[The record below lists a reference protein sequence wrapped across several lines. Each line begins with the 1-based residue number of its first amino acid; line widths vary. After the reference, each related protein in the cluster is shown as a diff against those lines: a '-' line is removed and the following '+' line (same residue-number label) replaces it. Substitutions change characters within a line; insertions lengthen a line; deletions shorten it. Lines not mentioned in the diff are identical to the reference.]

1 MPVFLDE
8 GSKVLFVHVPK
19 TGGTSVERL
28 FAKSGYRT
36 AYRDGKVGKDS
47 LNWLRRCS
55 PQHLHAEMLDQLL
68 QLSRFD
74 LIFMLI
80 REPIARFR
88 SEYTHRNRDNLRTDS
103 ASVEAWTEQ
112 TLARYPRNPYMFDNH
127 LRPQSEFVLPGCE
140 VYRLEDGLESMAA
153 DLRTRFGLSLHP
165 DVPHAMDRV
174 KRTGVSSNEVQISPR
189 TEDLLREFYAVDFE
203 RFGY

>member
-8 GSKVLFVHVPK
+8 DKKVLFVHVPK

-28 FAKSGYRT
+28 FANSGFRT

-47 LNWLRRCS
+47 VNWVRRCS

-74 LIFMLI
+74 LIFMLV

-88 SEYTHRNRDNLRTDS
+88 SEYTHRNRNDLHTDA
-103 ASVEAWTEQ
+103 ASVEAWTERVL
-112 TLARYPRNPYMFDNH
+112 TRYGTNPYLFDNH
-127 LRPQSEFVLPGCE
+127 VRPQSEFALPGCE
-140 VYRLEDGLESMAA
+140 VYRLEDGLERMAE
-153 DLRTRFGLSLHP
+153 DLRSRFGLSLHP
-165 DVPHAMDRV
+165 EVPHAMDRV

-189 TEDLLREFYAVDFE
+189 TDSMVREFYAADFE